1 MANSKK
7 LTLFGLIGITMAFFG
22 TVRSVP
28 TLAITGWTQ
37 IFYMLVA
44 ALLFALPIALM
55 SAELSTGFPEE
66 GGPQVWVKKAL
77 GEKWGFV
84 TSWLLW
90 VQMFFGMVMV
100 ASTVG
105 VLFGYVINKPDL
117 SSNNLFIFAVILIS
131 YWGVT
136 LLNLKFD
143 MVKIAGNWGA
153 IIGVY
158 IPFVIL
164 VVLGVIYMFK
174 NGIQPN
180 SYLGNFK
187 ASDLLPNLGDLGSL
201 AYLSGIIFIFA
212 GVEISSVHA
221 NNIDNPKRNYPI
233 AVIAS
238 VILLV
243 IFNLI
248 AGMTVSNAVPMGKME
263 LANITQPYMIFC
275 ENLGIPTIF
284 VNIISAMI
292 LIGVLVQLSAWVLGP
307 SKSMIKVA
315 DEGNLPPFFQKR
327 TEKNIPITFVLIQAI
342 VISLVSVLYIVVPDV
357 NSAFLIIT
365 ITTTI
370 LYCLVYAMI
379 AISAIRLRYKMP
391 DAERPFRLGN
401 KGNGLMW
408 FVSLLSMLSV
418 GITLVVSLIPP
429 SILEPSQYTG
439 YIVYQVVA
447 TIVMVGIALIIN
459 KLKKPSWK
467 KTEVVKAS
475 SKHDNDDQI
484 PSSNMGGLQS

>member
-44 ALLFALPIALM
+44 AILFALPIALM

-105 VLFGYVINKPDL
+105 ILFGYVINVPEL
-117 SSNNLFIFAVILIS
+117 SSNNYFIFAVILIS

-164 VVLGVIYMFK
+164 VGMGVTYMFK

-180 SYLGNFK
+180 SYLGNFQ
-187 ASDLLPNLGDLGSL
+187 ASDLLPDLSNLGSL

-221 NNIDNPKRNYPI
+221 NNIENPKRNYPI

-248 AGMTVSNAVPMGKME
+248 AGLTVSNAVPEGQLQ

-292 LIGVLVQLSAWVLGP
+292 LIGVLVQLSAWILGP

-315 DEGNLPPFFQKR
+315 DDGNLPPFFQKR
-327 TEKNIPITFVLIQAI
+327 TSKGIPITFVMIQAI
-342 VISLVSVLYIVVPDV
+342 VISLVSLLYLVVPDV

-370 LYCLVYAMI
+370 LYCIVYALI

-391 DAERPFRLGN
+391 NIERPFRLGN

-408 FVSLLSMLSV
+408 FVSLLALASV
-418 GITLVVSLIPP
+418 CITLVVSLIPP
-429 SILEPSQYTG
+429 SILAPSQTTG
-439 YIVYQVVA
+439 YIIYQVGA
-447 TIVMVGIALIIN
+447 TVVMVGIALVIY

-467 KTEVVKAS
+467 KIK
-475 SKHDNDDQI
+475 
-484 PSSNMGGLQS
+484 

>member
-1 MANSKK
+1 MAKTKK

-37 IFYMLVA
+37 IFYMLIA
-44 ALLFALPIALM
+44 AVVFALPIALM

-66 GGPQVWVKKAL
+66 GGPQVWVRNAL

-100 ASTVG
+100 SSTVG
-105 VLFGYVINKPDL
+105 VLLGYVINKPEL
-117 SSNNLFIFAVILIS
+117 SSNNYFIFAVILIS

-153 IIGVY
+153 VIGVY

-164 VVLGVIYMFK
+164 VVLGVIYMIK

-187 ASDLLPNLGDLGSL
+187 PSDLIPNLKDLGSL

-221 NNIDNPKRNYPI
+221 NNIENPKRNYPV

-238 VILLV
+238 VVLLV
-243 IFNLI
+243 IFNII
-248 AGMTVSNAVPMGKME
+248 AGLTVSNAVPRGHLE
-263 LANITQPYMIFC
+263 LANITQPYLIFC
-275 ENLGIPTIF
+275 KDLGIPPIF
-284 VNIISAMI
+284 VNIISLMI

-315 DEGNLPPFFQKR
+315 DEGNLPKFFQKR
-327 TEKNIPITFVLIQAI
+327 TEKDIPITFVMIQAI
-342 VISLVSVLYIVVPDV
+342 VISLVSFLYVVVPDV

-370 LYCLVYAMI
+370 LYCIVYALI
-379 AISAIRLRYKMP
+379 AISAIRLRYNMP
-391 DAERPFRLGN
+391 NAKRPFRLGS

-408 FVSLLSMLSV
+408 FVSIVSMI
-418 GITLVVSLIPP
+418 GIVLTIIVSLIPP
-429 SILEPSQYTG
+429 SILKPSQYTG
-439 YIVYQVVA
+439 YVIYQVAA
-447 TIVMVGIALIIN
+447 TVVMIGIALIIN
-459 KLKKPSWK
+459 KCKKPEWK
-467 KTEVVKAS
+467 KENNEAEYLKQA
-475 SKHDNDDQI
+475 N
-484 PSSNMGGLQS
+484 

>member
-44 ALLFALPIALM
+44 AILFALPIALM

-66 GGPQVWVKKAL
+66 GGPQVWVKKAI
-77 GEKWGFV
+77 GERWGFV

-105 VLFGYVINKPDL
+105 VLFGYVINAPHL
-117 SSNNLFIFAVILIS
+117 SSNNVFIFAVILIS

-143 MVKIAGNWGA
+143 MVKIAGNWGS

-158 IPFVIL
+158 IPFVVL
-164 VVLGVIYMFK
+164 VVLGLAYMIK
-174 NGIQPN
+174 NGINP
-180 SYLGNFK
+180 SGYLANFK
-187 ASDLLPNLGDLGSL
+187 AGDLLPNLSDLGSL

-221 NNIDNPKRNYPI
+221 NNIENPKRNYPI

-248 AGMTVSNAVPMGKME
+248 AGLTVSNAVPMGKME
-263 LANITQPYMIFC
+263 LSNITQPYMIFC
-275 ENLGIPTIF
+275 QDLGIPSIF

-327 TEKNIPITFVLIQAI
+327 NSKGIPITFVLIQAI
-342 VISLVSVLYIVVPDV
+342 VISLVSVMYIVVPDV
-357 NSAFLIIT
+357 NSAFLVIT

-370 LYCLVYAMI
+370 LYCIVYALI
-379 AISAIRLRYKMP
+379 AISAVRLRYKEPNM
-391 DAERPFRLGN
+391 DRPFRLG
-401 KGNGLMW
+401 KSNGLMW
-408 FVSLLSMLSV
+408 FVAILSIVSV
-418 GITLVVSLIPP
+418 LITIMVSLIPP
-429 SILEPSQYTG
+429 SILPASFSTAYV
-439 YIVYQVVA
+439 IYQIVA
-447 TIVMVGIALIIN
+447 TVVMVGVALIIY
-459 KLKKPSWK
+459 KFKKPSWK
-467 KTEVVKAS
+467 KS
-475 SKHDNDDQI
+475 D
-484 PSSNMGGLQS
+484 

>member
-44 ALLFALPIALM
+44 AVLFALPIALM
-55 SAELSTGFPEE
+55 SAELSTGFQEE
-66 GGPQVWVKKAL
+66 GGPQVWVKKAI

-105 VLFGYVINKPDL
+105 VLFGYVINVPHL
-117 SSNNLFIFAVILIS
+117 SSNNFFIFAVILIS

-143 MVKIAGNWGA
+143 MVKIAGNWGS

-158 IPFVIL
+158 IPFVVL
-164 VVLGVIYMFK
+164 VVLGLAYMIK
-174 NGIQPN
+174 NGINPAG
-180 SYLGNFK
+180 YLANFK
-187 ASDLLPNLGDLGSL
+187 AGDLLPNLSDLGSL

-221 NNIDNPKRNYPI
+221 NNIENPKRNYPI

-248 AGMTVSNAVPMGKME
+248 AGLTVANGVPMGKME
-263 LANITQPYMIFC
+263 LSNITQPYMIFC
-275 ENLGIPTIF
+275 ADLGIPSIF

-315 DEGNLPPFFQKR
+315 EDGNLPPFFQKR
-327 TEKNIPITFVLIQAI
+327 NSKGIPITFVMLQAI
-342 VISLVSVLYIVVPDV
+342 VISLVSVMYIVVPDV
-357 NSAFLIIT
+357 NSAFLVIT

-370 LYCLVYAMI
+370 LYCIVYALI
-379 AISAIRLRYKMP
+379 AISAVRLRYKEPNMN
-391 DAERPFRLGN
+391 RPFRLG
-401 KGNGLMW
+401 KGNGMMW

-418 GITLVVSLIPP
+418 VITIVVSLIPP
-429 SILEPSQYTG
+429 SILPKSFSTG
-439 YIVYQVVA
+439 YVIYQVVA
-447 TIVMVGIALIIN
+447 TVVMVGVALIIY
-459 KLKKPSWK
+459 KFKKPSWK
-467 KTEVVKAS
+467 KS
-475 SKHDNDDQI
+475 D
-484 PSSNMGGLQS
+484 

>member
-1 MANSKK
+1 MVKSKQ
-7 LTLFGLIGITMAFFG
+7 LSLFGLIGITMAFFG

-28 TLAITGWTQ
+28 TLSITGWTQ

-55 SAELSTGFPEE
+55 SAELSTGFPGEE

-100 ASTVG
+100 SSTVG
-105 VLFGYVINKPDL
+105 VLFGYVINRPQL
-117 SSNNLFIFAVILIS
+117 SSNNIFIFAVILIS

-136 LLNLKFD
+136 LLNIKFD
-143 MVKIAGNWGA
+143 MVKIGGNWGA

-158 IPFVIL
+158 IPFVVLVIL
-164 VVLGVIYMFK
+164 GLWFFFK
-174 NGIQPN
+174 NGIQQN

-187 ASDLLPNLGDLGSL
+187 AKDLVPNFSDLGSL
-201 AYLSGIIFIFA
+201 TYLSGIIFIFA

-221 NNIDNPKRNYPI
+221 NNIENPKRNYPI
-233 AVIAS
+233 AVITS

-243 IFNLI
+243 IFNLV
-248 AGMTVSNAVPMGKME
+248 AGLTVSNAVPLGEMQ
-263 LANITQPYMIFC
+263 LANITQPYLIFC
-275 ENLGIPTIF
+275 KDLGLPMIL

-315 DEGNLPPFFQKR
+315 DEGNLPKFFQKR
-327 TEKNIPITFVLIQAI
+327 TKRNIPITFVLIQAS
-342 VISLVSVLYIVVPDV
+342 VISLVALLYVVVPDV

-370 LYCLVYAMI
+370 LYCVVYALI
-379 AISAIRLRYKMP
+379 GISAIKLRYTLP
-391 DAERPFRLGN
+391 DIERPFRLGN
-401 KGNGLMW
+401 KGNGLIW
-408 FVSLLSMLSV
+408 FISLLSLISV
-418 GITLVVSLIPP
+418 AITMIVSLIPP
-429 SILEPSQYTG
+429 SILQPSQYTG
-439 YIVYQVVA
+439 YIIFQVGATVIMVA
-447 TIVMVGIALIIN
+447 IALIIY
-459 KLKKPSWK
+459 KFKKPEWK
-467 KTEVVKAS
+467 KEK
-475 SKHDNDDQI
+475 
-484 PSSNMGGLQS
+484 

>member
-1 MANSKK
+1 MTTTKK

-44 ALLFALPIALM
+44 AILFALPIALM

-66 GGPQVWVKKAL
+66 GGPQVWVKNAL

-100 ASTVG
+100 SSTVG
-105 VLFGYVINKPDL
+105 VLLGYVINKPEL
-117 SSNNLFIFAVILIS
+117 SSNNYFIFALILIS

-136 LLNLKFD
+136 ILNLKFD
-143 MVKIAGNWGA
+143 MVKIAGNWGSV
-153 IIGVY
+153 IGVY
-158 IPFVIL
+158 IPFALL
-164 VVLGVIYMFK
+164 VVLGLVYFFK
-174 NGIQPN
+174 HGIQPD
-180 SYLGNFK
+180 SYLGNYTPSK
-187 ASDLLPNLGDLGSL
+187 LLPDFTDLGSL
-201 AYLSGIIFIFA
+201 TYLSGIIFIFA

-221 NNIDNPKRNYPI
+221 NNIEEPKRNYPI

-243 IFNLI
+243 IFNLV
-248 AGMTVSNAVPMGKME
+248 AGLTVANGVKMGE
-263 LANITQPYMIFC
+263 LELSNITQPFLIFC
-275 ENLGIPTIF
+275 QDLGLPLII

-315 DEGNLPPFFQKR
+315 EEGSLPKFFQKR
-327 TEKNIPITFVLIQAI
+327 NDKNIPITFVYVQAI
-342 VISLVSVLYIVVPDV
+342 VISLVSFLYIVVPDV

-370 LYCLVYAMI
+370 LYCVVYALI
-379 AISAIRLRYKMP
+379 AISAIALRYKMP
-391 DAERPFRLGN
+391 DIERPFRLGS

-408 FVSLLSMLSV
+408 FVSILTMISVAITIGVSM
-418 GITLVVSLIPP
+418 IPP
-429 SILEPSQYTG
+429 SILQPSQYTL
-439 YIVYQVVA
+439 YITFQVGA
-447 TIVMVGIALIIN
+447 TVVMIGIALIIN
-459 KLKKPSWK
+459 RFKKPEWK
-467 KTEVVKAS
+467 KSE
-475 SKHDNDDQI
+475 
-484 PSSNMGGLQS
+484 

>member
-1 MANSKK
+1 MAKTKK

-28 TLAITGWTQ
+28 TLSITGWTQ

-44 ALLFALPIALM
+44 ALVFALPIALM

-66 GGPQVWVKKAL
+66 GGPQVWVRNAL

-100 ASTVG
+100 SSTVG
-105 VLFGYVINKPDL
+105 VLLGYVIDKPEL
-117 SSNNLFIFAVILIS
+117 SSNNYFIFAVILIS

-143 MVKIAGNWGA
+143 MVKVAGNWGA
-153 IIGVY
+153 VIGVY

-164 VVLGVIYMFK
+164 VVLGVIYMIK

-180 SYLGNFK
+180 GYLGDFKPSDLIPNFK
-187 ASDLLPNLGDLGSL
+187 DLGSL
-201 AYLSGIIFIFA
+201 TYLSGIIFIFA

-221 NNIDNPKRNYPI
+221 NNIENPKRNYPV

-238 VILLV
+238 VVLLV
-243 IFNLI
+243 IFNII
-248 AGMTVSNAVPMGKME
+248 AGLTVSNAVPRGELE
-263 LANITQPYMIFC
+263 LANITQPYLIFC
-275 ENLGIPTIF
+275 EDLGIPSIF
-284 VNIISAMI
+284 VNLISLMI

-315 DEGNLPPFFQKR
+315 EEGNLPKFFQKR
-327 TEKNIPITFVLIQAI
+327 TKKDIPITFVMIQAI
-342 VISLVSVLYIVVPDV
+342 VISLVSFLYVVVPDV

-370 LYCLVYAMI
+370 LYCIVYALI
-379 AISAIRLRYKMP
+379 AISAIRLRYNMP
-391 DAERPFRLGN
+391 NVKRPFRLGS

-408 FVSLLSMLSV
+408 FVSIFSMI
-418 GITLVVSLIPP
+418 GIVLTIIVSLIPP
-429 SILEPSQYTG
+429 SILKPSQYTG
-439 YIVYQVVA
+439 YIIYQVVA
-447 TIVMVGIALIIN
+447 TVVMIGIALIIN
-459 KLKKPSWK
+459 KCKKPEWK
-467 KTEVVKAS
+467 KEENREENLKQA
-475 SKHDNDDQI
+475 N
-484 PSSNMGGLQS
+484 

>member
-1 MANSKK
+1 MVKSKQ
-7 LTLFGLIGITMAFFG
+7 LSLFGLIGITMAFFG

-28 TLAITGWTQ
+28 TLSITGWTQ

-55 SAELSTGFPEE
+55 SAELSTGFPGEE

-100 ASTVG
+100 SSTVG
-105 VLFGYVINKPDL
+105 VLFGYVINRPQL
-117 SSNNLFIFAVILIS
+117 SSNNIFIFAVILIS

-136 LLNLKFD
+136 LLNIKFD
-143 MVKIAGNWGA
+143 MVKIGGNWGA

-158 IPFVIL
+158 IPFVVLVIL
-164 VVLGVIYMFK
+164 GLWFFFK
-174 NGIQPN
+174 NGIQQI

-187 ASDLLPNLGDLGSL
+187 AKDLVPNFSDLGSL
-201 AYLSGIIFIFA
+201 TYLSGIIFIFA

-221 NNIDNPKRNYPI
+221 NNIENPKRNYPI
-233 AVIAS
+233 AVITS

-243 IFNLI
+243 IFNLV
-248 AGMTVSNAVPMGKME
+248 AGLTVSNAVPLGEMQ
-263 LANITQPYMIFC
+263 LANITQPYLIFC
-275 ENLGIPTIF
+275 KDLGLPMIL

-315 DEGNLPPFFQKR
+315 DEGNLPKFFQKR
-327 TEKNIPITFVLIQAI
+327 TKRNIPITFVLIQAS
-342 VISLVSVLYIVVPDV
+342 VISLVALLYVVVPDV

-370 LYCLVYAMI
+370 LYCVVYALI
-379 AISAIRLRYKMP
+379 GISAIKLRYTLP
-391 DAERPFRLGN
+391 DIERPFRLGN
-401 KGNGLMW
+401 KGNGLIW
-408 FVSLLSMLSV
+408 FISLLSLISV
-418 GITLVVSLIPP
+418 AITMIVSLIPP
-429 SILEPSQYTG
+429 SILQPSQYTG
-439 YIVYQVVA
+439 YIIFQVGATVIMVA
-447 TIVMVGIALIIN
+447 IALIIY
-459 KLKKPSWK
+459 KFKKPEWK
-467 KTEVVKAS
+467 KEK
-475 SKHDNDDQI
+475 
-484 PSSNMGGLQS
+484 

>member
-1 MANSKK
+1 MSHAKR

-28 TLAITGWTQ
+28 TLSITGWTQ

-66 GGPQVWVKKAL
+66 GGPQVWVKNAL

-100 ASTVG
+100 ASTIG
-105 VLFGYVINKPDL
+105 VLLGYVINRPEL
-117 SSNNLFIFAVILIS
+117 SSNNFFIFALILIS
-131 YWGVT
+131 YWTVT

-153 IIGVY
+153 VIGVY
-158 IPFVIL
+158 IPFVLL
-164 VVLGVIYMFK
+164 VVLGLIYMFK
-174 NGIQPN
+174 HGIQPD

-187 ASDLLPNLGDLGSL
+187 PSNLWPNLTDLGSL
-201 AYLSGIIFIFA
+201 TYLSGIIFIFA

-221 NNIDNPKRNYPI
+221 NNIENPKRNYPI

-248 AGMTVSNAVPMGKME
+248 AGLTVSNGVKRGELE
-263 LANITQPYMIFC
+263 LANITQPFLIFSQD
-275 ENLGIPTIF
+275 LGIPLIF

-315 DEGNLPPFFQKR
+315 EEGNLPPFFQKR
-327 TEKNIPITFVLIQAI
+327 TDKNIPITFVLIQAI
-342 VISLVSVLYIVVPDV
+342 VISLVSVLYVVVPDV
-357 NSAFLIIT
+357 NSAFLMMT

-370 LYCLVYAMI
+370 LYCIVYALI
-379 AISAIRLRYKMP
+379 AVSAIKLRYSMP
-391 DAERPFRLGN
+391 KIERPFRLGS

-408 FVSLLSMLSV
+408 FIALLSLLSV
-418 GITLVVSLIPP
+418 AITIVVSMIPP
-429 SILEPSQYTG
+429 SILDPSQYTG
-439 YIVYQVVA
+439 YIIFQVGA
-447 TIVMVGIALIIN
+447 TVVMVGIALIIY
-459 KLKKPSWK
+459 KFKKPSWK
-467 KTEVVKAS
+467 KTEK
-475 SKHDNDDQI
+475 
-484 PSSNMGGLQS
+484 

>member
-28 TLAITGWTQ
+28 TLAATGWTQ

-44 ALLFALPIALM
+44 AVLFALPIALM

-66 GGPQVWVKKAL
+66 GGPQVWVKNAL

-105 VLFGYVINKPDL
+105 VLFGYVINVPDL
-117 SSNNLFIFAVILIS
+117 SSNNYFIFAVILIS

-164 VVLGVIYMFK
+164 VILGLMYMFK
-174 NGIQPN
+174 NGINPQG
-180 SYLGNFK
+180 YLADFK
-187 ASDLLPNLGDLGSL
+187 ASNLLPNLSDLGSL
-201 AYLSGIIFIFA
+201 AFLSGIIFIFA

-221 NNIDNPKRNYPI
+221 NNIENPKRNYPI

-248 AGMTVSNAVPMGKME
+248 AGLTVANGVPMGKME
-263 LANITQPYMIFC
+263 LANITQPYLIFC
-275 ENLGIPTIF
+275 EDLGIPSIF

-315 DEGNLPPFFQKR
+315 EDGNLPPFFQKR
-327 TEKNIPITFVLIQAI
+327 NGKGIPISFVLIQAI

-370 LYCLVYAMI
+370 LYCLVYAFI

-391 DAERPFRLGN
+391 EVERPFRLGS

-408 FVSLLSMLSV
+408 FVALLALLSV

-429 SILEPSQYTG
+429 SILEPSQTTG
-439 YIVYQVVA
+439 YIIYQVGA
-447 TIVMVGIALIIN
+447 TIVMVGIALIIY
-459 KLKKPSWK
+459 KFKKPSWK
-467 KTEVVKAS
+467 KSE
-475 SKHDNDDQI
+475 
-484 PSSNMGGLQS
+484 